1 MRVDC
6 GKLEVKMKISLSPYL
21 KSESELKM
29 PGLRSK
35 IKIPQNWFFGGG
47 GLPGPM
53 G

>member
-1 MRVDC
+1 MRVDSE
-6 GKLEVKMKISLSPYL
+6 KLEVKMKISLSPYL

-47 GLPGPM
+47 GWPGPM